1 MIADAPTHPGW
12 PLALFGAMAVAGYA
26 LCGEQKSE
34 NAAHQAIHVVLALL
48 AAFAACAL
56 LTHGL
61 LAVTGLVLHPEP
73 FHVAL
78 LRTVALCVLALALA
92 VGGVRLQR
100 INMSRVAYVL
110 LAFVVLKLVFEDLRH
125 GHLGFLAASIGIVAV
140 TLIAVPRIANR
151 WSSGQVVK

>member
-1 MIADAPTHPGW
+1 MIADAPTHPAW

-26 LCGEQKSE
+26 LCREQKSE
-34 NAAHQAIHVVLALL
+34 DALHQAIHFVLALL
-48 AAFAACAL
+48 AAFSACAF

-61 LAVTGLVLHPEP
+61 LGVTGIALHAET

-78 LRTVALCVLALALA
+78 LRTIAVCGLALAL
-92 VGGVRLQR
+92 VIGGVRLR
-100 INMSRVAYVL
+100 RTNMSRVAYVL

-140 TLIAVPRIANR
+140 TLIAVPRVAAR
-151 WSSGQVVK
+151 ARA